1 MSATVI
7 GFIAIFAIGEIFAFL
22 TFEFL
27 RRRFDVFKNEAN
39 LFSTDEDRPGRSSST
54 EILKGVLERLVVTF
68 GLFIDLAGILTV
80 FAALKLA
87 NRLTHEGDHS
97 DRSKNYFLIGNL
109 LTILFCLVYYKL
121 AVEFADPF
129 GQDILTTLKG
139 AQTP

>member
-1 MSATVI
+1 MSATFV
-7 GFIAIFAIGEIFAFL
+7 GFATIFIIGEVFAFL
-22 TFEFL
+22 IFEFL
-27 RRRFDVFKNEAN
+27 RRRFDVFKHEAN
-39 LFSTDEDRPGRSSST
+39 LFSTDKDRPGRSPGT
-54 EILKGVLERLVVTF
+54 EVLKGVLERLVVTF

-97 DRSKNYFLIGNL
+97 DQSKNYFLIGNL

-121 AVEFADPF
+121 ALEFADPL
-129 GQDILTTLKG
+129 GQDLIETIKG